1 MLIVLLLLLAAVAA
15 AALALLWLVVRGHN
29 KRLLLAG
36 SHAVASDTPGG
47 IGISVLCSG
56 VHAQEQVEN
65 LLSAEYAHYEVIVV
79 LDSLRYPV
87 EFAAFTARYR
97 MIRVEYALSE
107 ELPVTG
113 VRALGRSRKRRFRR
127 LVLVDR
133 AQDTPAG
140 DFDAAAGGT
149 VSAAGRCRAAGG
161 RSGGAG
167 RRRVR
172 LRAFA
177 DRRAGRAAEPRSRR
191 CGRRFCA
198 PSGQSR
204 SVAPSAEPLG
214 AGLLYAPVCAQAAFW
229 FAGSSACRA
238 GCGAGRCD
246 RRRRMDG
253 PVAGGCRAAHRSPRV
268 VRRRMC
274 FAGPQRYCLRA
285 YGRRREGAAAP
296 L

>member
-127 LVLVDR
+127 LVLVDSRRRFRCGGRSGGLRLR
-133 AQDTPAG
+133 AAG
-140 DFDAAAGGT
+140 AGGT

-161 RSGGAG
+161 
-167 RRRVR
+167 
-172 LRAFA
+172 
-177 DRRAGRAAEPRSRR
+177 
-191 CGRRFCA
+191 
-198 PSGQSR
+198 
-204 SVAPSAEPLG
+204 
-214 AGLLYAPVCAQAAFW
+214 
-229 FAGSSACRA
+229 
-238 GCGAGRCD
+238 
-246 RRRRMDG
+246 
-253 PVAGGCRAAHRSPRV
+253 
-268 VRRRMC
+268 
-274 FAGPQRYCLRA
+274 
-285 YGRRREGAAAP
+285 
-296 L
+296 